1 MSQERITQKQAVCI
15 IAMFQLGSSL
25 VLGISS
31 ESKQDAW
38 IAVIAAFAGI
48 LPVLY
53 VYTRLMNRFPGKD
66 LFEISLTLFG
76 RVAGRIVIA
85 LYAWYALHLGSLV
98 LRDFSEFIDVIVFKT
113 MPQTITLLTGVLLAM
128 WAAKRGVEVLGRW
141 SSVTLPIVL
150 ILVAAV
156 TLLLAK
162 DMKPFYL
169 LPVGENLSKVPK
181 DTLSTFA
188 FPLGESVVLLLA
200 VMGSLKPGVK
210 PGRTL
215 LYGMLIGMGTL
226 LVSLLRNTLT
236 LGFPVHNDK
245 WFPSYDAAS
254 IIIVGSFISRIE
266 NVVGANFLLAGF
278 VKVSVCVLAASK
290 GVARLAG
297 APDYRAYVAPI
308 GLLMAAM
315 AEILYTSIMEMFDF
329 LNIYPYYAIPF
340 QLILPV
346 ALCITAEIRFLV
358 KDKKEKGGAPDA
370 EPAG

>member
-1 MSQERITQKQAVCI
+1 MDRERITQKQAVCI
-15 IAMFQLGSSL
+15 IAMFELGSSL

-31 ESKQDAW
+31 ESMQDSW
-38 IAVIAAFAGI
+38 MGLVGAFAGI

-53 VYTRLMNRFPGKD
+53 VYTRLMSRFPGKD

-85 LYAWYALHLGSLV
+85 LYIWYAFHLGALV
-98 LRDFSEFIDVIVFKT
+98 LRNFSEFINVRVFEM
-113 MPQTITLLTGVLLAM
+113 MPQTVSLLLMILIVI
-128 WAAKRGVEVLGRW
+128 WVSKRGVEVLGRW

-162 DMKPFYL
+162 DMKPAYL
-169 LPVGENLSKVPK
+169 MPVGENLFKVPK
-181 DTLSTFA
+181 DMLNTFA

-215 LYGMLIGMGTL
+215 LYGMLIGWGTL
-226 LVSLLRNTLT
+226 LVSLFRNILT

-254 IIIVGSFISRIE
+254 VIISGSFISRIE

-278 VKVSVCVLAASK
+278 VKISVCVLAASK
-290 GVARLAG
+290 GTARLVG
-297 APDYRAYVAPI
+297 APDYRPYVAPI
-308 GLLMAAM
+308 GLVMAAM
-315 AEILYTSIMEMFDF
+315 AEILYVSIMEMFEFID
-329 LNIYPYYAIPF
+329 IYPYYAMPF
-340 QLILPV
+340 QLLLPV
-346 ALCITAEIRFLV
+346 VLCVTAEIRFLI
-358 KDKKEKGGAPDA
+358 KGKKEKGGAPGEA
-370 EPAG
+370 PAG